1 LGEMAKEVRRG
12 EGGCTVRTAVAVL
25 GLFTF
30 GVGAGVPLVAEER
43 VESAPSDRATIE
55 RIMAL
60 AETDLNLRRADLGLI
75 GSVLPA
81 TPTVAAPVAP
91 SGVRRVKR
99 VEGATAAPAPAERP
113 AVEAVPAVQSQR

>member
-1 LGEMAKEVRRG
+1 M
-12 EGGCTVRTAVAVL
+12 RTAVAVL
-25 GLFTF
+25 GLFTL
-30 GVGAGVPLVAEER
+30 GVGASVPVVAEER
-43 VESAPSDRATIE
+43 LAAVPSDRATIE

-81 TPTVAAPVAP
+81 TSIAAPPVAP

-99 VEGATAAPAPAERP
+99 VDGVTAAPAPAATP